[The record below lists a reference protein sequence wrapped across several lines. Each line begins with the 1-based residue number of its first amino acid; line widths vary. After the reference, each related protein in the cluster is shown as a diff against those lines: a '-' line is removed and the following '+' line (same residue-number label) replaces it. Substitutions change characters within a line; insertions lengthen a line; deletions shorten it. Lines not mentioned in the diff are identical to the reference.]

1 MDDHLFVS
9 RSMMNSVVSCDV
21 LVDDDAPGD
30 HFPVV
35 LELEPVSCEAE
46 SGG

>member
-9 RSMMNSVVSCDV
+9 RSMTSHVLSCEV
-21 LVDDDAPGD
+21 LADEDAPSD

-35 LELEPVSCEAE
+35 LELADE
-46 SGG
+46 G